1 MKKILEAFGEPISH
15 GGQEAFIFNVLR
27 NINMEGLQMDFFTPY
42 YCDNPSAEKLI
53 REKGGNL
60 FTTNQFKG
68 ILQSQGKVLKLD
80 VVTTVPFNKLNKKY
94 LIKHNR

>member
-27 NINMEGLQMDFFTPY
+27 NIKMEGLQMDFFTPY

-53 REKGGNL
+53 REKGGEL
-60 FTTNQFKG
+60 FTAN
-68 ILQSQGKVLKLD
+68 
-80 VVTTVPFNKLNKKY
+80 VPFAPGKSRRNI
-94 LIKHNR
+94 IKPLRKILEQHAYE

>member
-42 YCDNPSAEKLI
+42 YCDNPSAEN
-53 REKGGNL
+53 EAFPHTSG
-60 FTTNQFKG
+60 
-68 ILQSQGKVLKLD
+68 SA
-80 VVTTVPFNKLNKKY
+80 VPSS
-94 LIKHNR
+94 